1 MRSQATYFGANGWL
15 LEIADLRVLVD
26 PWLSGPLVFPPGAWM
41 LSGELPHPWPVPE
54 NLDLLLLTQG
64 LADHCHQ
71 PSLKLLPRN
80 LPVVGSAAAAN
91 VVNRLG
97 FEQIETL
104 KPGETCTFKGL
115 SIEATAGAAVPNV
128 ENGYLLDWSDGSL
141 YLEPHGV
148 LDPKLASRP
157 VDTVITPVIDLG
169 LPLAGNFITGASV
182 LPDLIQ
188 RFTPRTVLASTTG
201 GDVTF
206 SGLISTLLQGATI
219 KEQPDPRVV
228 IPVPGEPFGLEAH
241 TASPETI
248 NTAKP

>member
-1 MRSQATYFGANGWL
+1 MTSQATYFGANGWL
-15 LEIADLRVLVD
+15 LEIADCRVLVD

-41 LSGELPHPWPVPE
+41 LRGELPHPWPVPD

-80 LPVVGSAAAAN
+80 IPVVGSPAAAK
-91 VVNRLG
+91 VVKRLG

-104 KPGETCTFKGL
+104 KPGETCTIQGL
-115 SIEATAGAAVPNV
+115 KIEATAGAAVPNV

-157 VDTVITPVIDLG
+157 VDTVITPIIDLG
-169 LPLAGNFITGASV
+169 LPMAGDFITGASV
-182 LPDLIQ
+182 LPDLMK

-206 SGLISTLLQGATI
+206 TGLISALLNAAEI
-219 KEQPDPRVV
+219 KEQHDQSVV
-228 IPVPGEPFGLEAH
+228 TPVPGEPIPLKTHA
-241 TASPETI
+241 
-248 NTAKP
+248 

>member
-1 MRSQATYFGANGWL
+1 MRTQATYFGANGWL
-15 LEIADLRVLVD
+15 LEIANCRVLVD

-41 LSGELPHPWPVPE
+41 LRGELPHPWPVPE

-64 LADHCHQ
+64 LADHSHQ
-71 PSLKLLPRN
+71 PSLEQLPRN
-80 LPVVGSAAAAN
+80 LQVVGSTAAAK
-91 VVNRLG
+91 VVKRLG
-97 FEQIETL
+97 FEHIEIL
-104 KPGETCTFKGL
+104 KPGDTCRVKGL
-115 SIEATAGAAVPNV
+115 NIEATAGAAVPNV

-148 LDPKLASRP
+148 LDAKLAARP

-169 LPLAGNFITGASV
+169 LPLAGDFITGASV

-206 SGLISTLLQGATI
+206 TGLISALLSAAKI
-219 KEQPDPRVV
+219 KEEPDPRVV
-228 IPVPGEPFGLEAH
+228 TPVPGEPVLLERHA
-241 TASPETI
+241 
-248 NTAKP
+248 

>member
-15 LEIADLRVLVD
+15 LEIADCRVLVD

-41 LSGELPHPWPVPE
+41 LRGELPHPWPVPD

-71 PSLKLLPRN
+71 PSLKLLPRD
-80 LPVVGSAAAAN
+80 LPVVGSTAAAK
-91 VVNRLG
+91 VVKRLG

-104 KPGETCTFKGL
+104 KPGESCTVKGI
-115 SIEATAGAAVPNV
+115 SIQATAGAAVPNV
-128 ENGYLLDWSDGSL
+128 ENGYLLDWAGGSL

-148 LDPKLASRP
+148 LDPTLASRP

-169 LPLAGNFITGASV
+169 LPLAGDFITGASV
-182 LPDLIQ
+182 LPDLIE
-188 RFTPRTVLASTTG
+188 RFTPQTVLASTTG

-206 SGLISTLLQGATI
+206 SGLISALLSGAEI
-219 KEQPDPRVV
+219 KEQHDPRVV
-228 IPVPGEPFGLEAH
+228 TPVPGEPVRLETQA
-241 TASPETI
+241 
-248 NTAKP
+248 

>member
-1 MRSQATYFGANGWL
+1 MQ
-15 LEIADLRVLVD
+15 D
-26 PWLSGPLVFPPGAWM
+26 
-41 LSGELPHPWPVPE
+41 

-80 LPVVGSAAAAN
+80 IPVVGSPAAAK
-91 VVNRLG
+91 VVKRLG

-104 KPGETCTFKGL
+104 KPGETSTIQGL
-115 SIEATAGAAVPNV
+115 KIEATAGAAVPNV

-148 LDPKLASRP
+148 LDPKIASRP

-169 LPLAGNFITGASV
+169 LPMAGDFITGASV
-182 LPDLIQ
+182 LPDLMK

-206 SGLISTLLQGATI
+206 TGLISALLNAAEI
-219 KEQPDPRVV
+219 KEQHDQRVV
-228 IPVPGEPFGLEAH
+228 TPVPGEPIPLKTHA
-241 TASPETI
+241 
-248 NTAKP
+248 

>member
-15 LEIADLRVLVD
+15 LEIADCRVLVD
-26 PWLSGPLVFPPGAWM
+26 PWLTGPLVFPPGAWM
-41 LSGELPHPWPVPE
+41 LRGELPHPWPVPD

-80 LPVVGSAAAAN
+80 LPVVGSTAAGH
-91 VVNRLG
+91 VVKRLG
-97 FEQIETL
+97 FAHLETL
-104 KPGETCTFKGL
+104 KPGETCTVKGL
-115 SIEATAGAAVPNV
+115 NIEATAGAAVPNV
-128 ENGYLLDWSDGSL
+128 ENGYLLDWDGGSL

-148 LDPKLASRP
+148 LDPTLASRN

-188 RFTPRTVLASTTG
+188 RFTPRKVLASTTG
-201 GDVTF
+201 GGVTF
-206 SGLISTLLQGATI
+206 SGLISPLLSGAEI

-228 IPVPGEPFGLEAH
+228 TPVPGEPVQLESH
-241 TASPETI
+241 SESSERF
-248 NTAKP
+248 NSAKP

>member
-1 MRSQATYFGANGWL
+1 MKSQATYFGANGWL

-41 LSGELPHPWPVPE
+41 LRGELPHPWPVPE

-64 LADHCHQ
+64 LADHSHI
-71 PSLKLLPRN
+71 PSLQLLPRN
-80 LPVVGSAAAAN
+80 LPVVGSTAASK
-91 VVNRLG
+91 VVKRLG
-97 FEQIETL
+97 FEHIETL
-104 KPGETCTFKGL
+104 KPGETCTVKGL
-115 SIEATAGAAVPNV
+115 TIEATAGAAVPNV
-128 ENGYLLDWSDGSL
+128 ENGYLLDWAAGSL

-148 LDPKLASRP
+148 LDPKLAPRP

-182 LPDLIQ
+182 LPDLME

-206 SGLISTLLQGATI
+206 SGLISALLGGADVN
-219 KEQPDPRVV
+219 EQPDPRVV
-228 IPVPGEPFGLEAH
+228 IPVPGEPLGLQAH
-241 TASPETI
+241 AKSTETI
-248 NTAKP
+248 NSAKP

>member
-15 LEIADLRVLVD
+15 LEIADCRVLVD

-41 LSGELPHPWPVPE
+41 LRGELPHPWPVPE

-64 LADHCHQ
+64 LADHSHL

-80 LPVVGSAAAAN
+80 LPVVGSTAAAK
-91 VVNRLG
+91 VVKRLG
-97 FEQIETL
+97 FEHIETL
-104 KPGETCTFKGL
+104 KPGETCTVKGL
-115 SIEATAGAAVPNV
+115 NIEATAGAAVPNV
-128 ENGYLLDWSDGSL
+128 ENGYVLDWTDGSL

-169 LPLAGNFITGASV
+169 LPMAGDFITGASV
-182 LPDLIQ
+182 LPNLIE

-206 SGLISTLLQGATI
+206 TGLISALLSKAEI

-228 IPVPGEPFGLEAH
+228 IPIPGEPFKLETQAE
-241 TASPETI
+241 SQDRI
-248 NTAKP
+248 NTANP